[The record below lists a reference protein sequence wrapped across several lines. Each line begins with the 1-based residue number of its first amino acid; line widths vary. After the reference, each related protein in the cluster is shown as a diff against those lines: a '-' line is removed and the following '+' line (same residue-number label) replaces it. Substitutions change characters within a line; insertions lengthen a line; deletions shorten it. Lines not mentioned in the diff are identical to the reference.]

1 MEKRFIYGSLNQW
14 NGALAANEAKY
25 KDSIVFIIDDS
36 NAKNGV
42 KIYTQGAYFDT
53 ELSASEVKDVIVGY
67 LSNGKN
73 ITITAEEGALKIAAT
88 SVDDLKG
95 KKDSTLLVEAKAVA
109 GALTTPVN
117 LTMNLSNGVATF
129 SETFTTL
136 NGDTTQAVTAVFKEG
151 SYIDFTEDGGLK
163 ISVDKASLATDLKT
177 DLNYGDGNVITVDNE
192 KRTINH
198 NEITKTTANGTAIN
212 PSATSKSFDIKSY
225 EFDKY
230 GHIATETTTVVTL
243 PDTAFTDEN
252 TEYEL
257 SVAKQ
262 EGDSG
267 KAQYDVNLVNK
278 ADKSIAD
285 TVTLVPG
292 ANVAMALNGTKGIEV
307 IATDTKY
314 EVDATANATAGVD
327 VNLKGTDNSTDSVTF
342 VGGSNV
348 TVALNDGKVEIS
360 SSFENDNT
368 TYTGEN
374 AIVVDQP
381 EEGKTE
387 GKVSLKIDESDL
399 FLSQSGDGLK
409 ANIEVAYDSAT
420 NFIYLK
426 GVGAT
431 DKTAGFDAS
440 AFVKDSFVESVTY
453 VDQDDKGKT
462 GKFLKFVFVVVDQ
475 DGQKEF
481 EKTTTTTYVDVTD
494 LVNTIYDVE
503 GDNTTYS
510 VVEESIKED
519 GTVLFTVK
527 NTIGNA
533 LEYTY
538 QTSNANTKVTIT
550 APKAGLV
557 DTEILTSAISN
568 IGSDKL
574 ATEKLAAENK
584 TAAEGEIAVVTG
596 VHQSNGH
603 IVSVDAGLA
612 ATKSYVDAAI
622 DALDVDGDTI
632 GSVATETDTVNVI
645 DSLTWSETN
654 GKVSIT
660 GTTTTAATKKYV
672 DDTVGA
678 IKHST
683 VEAST
688 DKESATYLSV
698 TPGTNENGSAKYTV
712 KVSGIDTAISTAVTN
727 AVEAL
732 DSNINVDAQGVIQN
746 VNAHDGKIYESLEIK
761 DGKLVQ
767 GASTATRIKYID
779 NAKLTNINTNNIKYT
794 GITKDDTIATA
805 FEKVDA
811 AWEWGTLTV

>member
-53 ELSASEVKDVIVGY
+53 ELSASEVKDVIDGY

-198 NEITKTTANGTAIN
+198 NEVTKTTANGTAIN

-230 GHIATETTTVVTL
+230 GHIATETTTTVTL
-243 PDTAFTDEN
+243 PATAFTDEN

-278 ADKSIAD
+278 DTKAIADK
-285 TVTLVPG
+285 VTLVPG
-292 ANVAMALNGTKGIEV
+292 ANVEMALNGTKGIEV

-314 EVDATANATAGVD
+314 EVDATTNATAGVD

-348 TVALNDGKVEIS
+348 TVALNGGKVEIS
-360 SSFENDNT
+360 SSYENDNT

-374 AIVVDQP
+374 AIVVTQP
-381 EEGKTE
+381 AEGETE
-387 GKVSLKIDESDL
+387 GKVSLKIDANEKVL
-399 FLSQSGDGLK
+399 TQSADGLK
-409 ANIEVAYDSAT
+409 ANLDLTYETIEGKKHIV
-420 NFIYLK
+420 LK
-426 GVGAT
+426 GKNGTVINSI
-431 DKTAGFDAS
+431 DAS
-440 AFVKDSFVESVTY
+440 DF
-453 VDQDDKGKT
+453 
-462 GKFLKFVFVVVDQ
+462 
-475 DGQKEF
+475 
-481 EKTTTTTYVDVTD
+481 
-494 LVNTIYDVE
+494 
-503 GDNTTYS
+503 
-510 VVEESIKED
+510 
-519 GTVLFTVK
+519 
-527 NTIGNA
+527 
-533 LEYTY
+533 
-538 QTSNANTKVTIT
+538 
-550 APKAGLV
+550 
-557 DTEILTSAISN
+557 
-568 IGSDKL
+568 
-574 ATEKLAAENK
+574 
-584 TAAEGEIAVVTG
+584 
-596 VHQSNGH
+596 
-603 IVSVDAGLA
+603 
-612 ATKSYVDAAI
+612 
-622 DALDVDGDTI
+622 
-632 GSVATETDTVNVI
+632 
-645 DSLTWSETN
+645 
-654 GKVSIT
+654 
-660 GTTTTAATKKYV
+660 
-672 DDTVGA
+672 
-678 IKHST
+678 
-683 VEAST
+683 
-688 DKESATYLSV
+688 
-698 TPGTNENGSAKYTV
+698 
-712 KVSGIDTAISTAVTN
+712 
-727 AVEAL
+727 
-732 DSNINVDAQGVIQN
+732 
-746 VNAHDGKIYESLEIK
+746 IK
-761 DGKLVQ
+761 DGMIDTVKWSEVEGKENTLVI
-767 GASTATRIKYID
+767 TW
-779 NAKLTNINTNNIKYT
+779 NT
-794 GITKDDTIATA
+794 
-805 FEKVDA
+805 DA
-811 AWEWGTLTV
+811 GK